1 MKSLLVFILAAG
13 TSYAAENVQNIPA
26 KGRFRCITGNTTDF
40 SITAI
45 KDGSAIA
52 EGYMLNG
59 TYAKAP
65 NGKLY
70 PTRFANREG
79 FSFSAPCKNRTLLEH
94 PVHARVPYGY
104 TGGTPGAY
112 RLILAYNDPQ
122 TEAIFCGMVAHSH
135 KNENDFVQCA
145 YQQT

>member
-1 MKSLLVFILAAG
+1 MKSLLIFILAAG
-13 TSYAAENVQNIPA
+13 TSFAAENVLNIPS
-26 KGRFRCITGNTTDF
+26 KGRFKCITGNTTEF

-45 KDGSAIA
+45 KDGSATA

-70 PTRFANREG
+70 PTRFANHEG
-79 FSFSAPCKNRTLLEH
+79 FSFSAPCKNRALLEH

-122 TEAIFCGMVAHSH
+122 TEAIFCGVVAHPH
-135 KNENDFVQCA
+135 QNENDFVQCA